1 MAKAKRPCIWGLEPL
16 DKLSNDLIFNAGF
29 GEENCEEIGPA
40 RVIWWV
46 GDYDFIRKVR
56 SSKRAG
62 HPPLH
67 FRVWVRRGDNA
78 KRERFPFLKELE
90 K

>member
-1 MAKAKRPCIWGLEPL
+1 MAKTKRPCIWGLEPL
-16 DKLSNDLIFNAGF
+16 DKLSNDLIFNAGV

-46 GDYDFIRKVR
+46 GDYDIIRKIRNSKR
-56 SSKRAG
+56 SSRL
-62 HPPLH
+62 PLH
-67 FRVWVRRGDNA
+67 FVVWVKRGDNA
-78 KRERFPFLKELE
+78 KRARFPFLRDLE